1 MAKISHEDFVKK
13 VYDLV
18 GDEYTVL
25 SEYTDS
31 RLKVKFKHN
40 IKNCGK
46 QFEMRASH
54 FTSDGCR
61 CPHCKY
67 KNHKLL
73 LWTHLLSLL

>member
-31 RLKVKFKHN
+31 RLKVKFRHN
-40 IKNCGK
+40 VKNCGK
-46 QFEMRASH
+46 QFDMRASH
-54 FTSDGCR
+54 FTTSITMSSFATDL
-61 CPHCKY
+61 PTVVEI
-67 KNHKLL
+67 LV
-73 LWTHLLSLL
+73 